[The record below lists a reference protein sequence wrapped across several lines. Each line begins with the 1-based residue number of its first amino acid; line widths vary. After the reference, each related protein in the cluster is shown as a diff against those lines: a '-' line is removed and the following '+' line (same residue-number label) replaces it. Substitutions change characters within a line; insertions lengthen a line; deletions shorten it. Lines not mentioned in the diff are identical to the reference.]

1 MTVSVFLP
9 LLALLACSGN
19 GDDTAAADDSQ
30 PEATAPDAPP
40 LVVNELLA
48 RNDTANADEAG
59 EFDDWVEIYNAG
71 DRLVNFDGLYL
82 TDDLTAP
89 TKWPLPAGAGLD
101 TGKFLLVW
109 CDGAPE
115 QGDNHASFKLS
126 AASEDLAIFM
136 VADGF
141 DPIRVD
147 GIHYEQQQADLS
159 AARVPDGSDNWQ
171 PGQVPTPGVSNGS

>member
-1 MTVSVFLP
+1 MTVSAFLL
-9 LLALLACSGN
+9 LLALFACSSK

-30 PEATAPDAPP
+30 PKATAPDAPP

-82 TDDLTAP
+82 TDDLATP